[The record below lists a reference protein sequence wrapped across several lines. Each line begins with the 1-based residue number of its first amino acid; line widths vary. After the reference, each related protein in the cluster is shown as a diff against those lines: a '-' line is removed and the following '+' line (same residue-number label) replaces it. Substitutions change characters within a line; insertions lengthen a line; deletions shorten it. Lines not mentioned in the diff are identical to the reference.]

1 MKIFNFPSIS
11 LKSLSPQ
18 LKVNL
23 QQREKLAITIAGVA
37 LLVFLVLQLLI
48 FPLIGRR
55 DRLRKE
61 IVAKTESLQTI
72 QTLKAEYLSLS
83 RSSVGMENRLKKR
96 PQTFTLFSFI
106 ERLAGKSNIKNN
118 IIYMKPSTANIKNS
132 SYKLSTVEMKLNA
145 LTMEQLT
152 TFLHGAEDIVN
163 AVWIKRISITRD
175 DKNEGLLNTIL
186 QVETFQR

>member
-18 LKVNL
+18 LNVNL
-23 QQREKLAITIAGVA
+23 QQREKLAIAIAGVA
-37 LLVFLVLQLLI
+37 LLFFLVLQLLI
-48 FPLIGRR
+48 FPLIDRR
-55 DRLRKE
+55 DHLRKE
-61 IVAKTESLQTI
+61 IITKTEDVQTI
-72 QTLKAEYLSLS
+72 QNLKAEYLSLS
-83 RSSVGMENRLKKR
+83 RSSVGMENRIKKR

-106 ERLAGKSNIKNN
+106 DRLAGKSNIKNN

-145 LTMEQLT
+145 LTMDQLT
-152 TFLHGAEDIVN
+152 TFLHGVEDIVN
-163 AVWIKRISITRD
+163 VVWLKRISITRD
-175 DKNEGLLNTIL
+175 DKNEGLLNTVL

>member
-11 LKSLSPQ
+11 LKSLSPH
-18 LKVNL
+18 LNVNL
-23 QQREKLAITIAGVA
+23 QQREKLAITIAGAA
-37 LLVFLVLQLLI
+37 LLIFLVLQLLI

-72 QTLKAEYLSLS
+72 QNLKAEYLSLS

-106 ERLAGKSNIKNN
+106 ERMAGKSNIKNN

-175 DKNEGLLNTIL
+175 DKNDGLLNTIL

>member
-18 LKVNL
+18 LNVNL
-23 QQREKLAITIAGVA
+23 QQREKLAIAIAGAA
-37 LLVFLVLQLLI
+37 LLLFLVLQLLI
-48 FPLIGRR
+48 FPLIDRR

-61 IVAKTESLQTI
+61 IITKTEDVQKIQNLQ
-72 QTLKAEYLSLS
+72 AEYLLLS
-83 RSSVGMENRLKKR
+83 RSSVGMENRIKKR
-96 PQTFTLFSFI
+96 PKTFTLFSFI
-106 ERLAGKSNIKNN
+106 DRLAGKSNIKNN

-145 LTMEQLT
+145 LTMDQLT
-152 TFLHGAEDIVN
+152 TFLHGVEDLLNV
-163 AVWIKRISITRD
+163 VWIKRISITRD
-175 DKNEGLLNTIL
+175 DKNEGLLNTVL

>member
-18 LKVNL
+18 LNVNL
-23 QQREKLAITIAGVA
+23 QQREKLAIAIAGAA
-37 LLVFLVLQLLI
+37 LLLFLVFQLLI
-48 FPLIGRR
+48 FPLIDRR

-61 IVAKTESLQTI
+61 IITKTEDVQTI
-72 QTLKAEYLSLS
+72 QNHKTEYLSLS
-83 RSSVGMENRLKKR
+83 RSSVGMENRIKKR
-96 PQTFTLFSFI
+96 PKTFTLFSFI
-106 ERLAGKSNIKNN
+106 DRLAGKSNIKKN

-145 LTMEQLT
+145 LTMDQLT
-152 TFLHGAEDIVN
+152 TFLHGVEDITNV
-163 AVWIKRISITRD
+163 VWIKRISITRD
-175 DKNEGLLNTIL
+175 DKNEGLLNTVL

>member
-18 LKVNL
+18 LNVNL

-37 LLVFLVLQLLI
+37 LLLFLVLQLLI
-48 FPLIGRR
+48 FPLIDRR
-55 DRLRKE
+55 DHLRKE
-61 IVAKTESLQTI
+61 IITKTEDVQTI
-72 QTLKAEYLSLS
+72 QNLKAEYLLLS
-83 RSSVGMENRLKKR
+83 RSSVGMENRIKKR
-96 PQTFTLFSFI
+96 PKTFSLFSFI
-106 ERLAGKSNIKNN
+106 DRLAGKSNIKNN

-145 LTMEQLT
+145 LTMDQLT
-152 TFLHGAEDIVN
+152 TFLHGVEDIANV
-163 AVWIKRISITRD
+163 VWIKRISITRD
-175 DKNEGLLNTIL
+175 DKNEGLLNTVL